1 MERWGESEREIEKG
15 VGVGDEREDGRIRGG
30 RDGEEE
36 EDGLEERRRGEEV
49 KLASNLITQINVAWR
64 EQLPKWTKEQERGR
78 ETITL
83 QDA

>member
-1 MERWGESEREIEKG
+1 MREIEKG

-64 EQLPKWTKEQERGR
+64 EQLPKWTKERERGR